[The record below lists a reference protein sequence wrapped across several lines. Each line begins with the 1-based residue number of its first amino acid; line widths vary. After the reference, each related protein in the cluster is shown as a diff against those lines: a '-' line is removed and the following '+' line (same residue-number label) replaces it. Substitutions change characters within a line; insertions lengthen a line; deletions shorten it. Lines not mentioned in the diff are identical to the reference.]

1 MYMIRERGNGLP
13 NVGDLVLLECSHGF
27 HQLKVITEMSSIFT
41 ELPGRGNYVYVDV
54 KEPMNDWDDY
64 KPAVQDKF
72 FERLS
77 RLEPE
82 E

>member
-1 MYMIRERGNGLP
+1 
-13 NVGDLVLLECSHGF
+13 
-27 HQLKVITEMSSIFT
+27 MSSIFT